1 MNIILRNTKDPIFFE
16 VHPENRKVN
25 VKQNAFEKCHILIT
39 LYIEL
44 YISIVMDV
52 LGQNVC

>member
-25 VKQNAFEKCHILIT
+25 VKQNAFEKMSHSD
-39 LYIEL
+39 YI
-44 YISIVMDV
+44 VH
-52 LGQNVC
+52 